1 MKKIDVFELPVF
13 PPADVFPM
21 MSEDELQELA
31 ADIRAN
37 GLNQPLVVAEID
49 GDLVL
54 VDGRNRRAACEL
66 AKVEPEVRHLN
77 GEDPNAYVLSA
88 NVHRRHMTKGQRA
101 MAVAMISPE
110 PEKGGRGKKAVRDEH
125 VSRPTVEKA
134 RTVLRYARDLAET
147 VLAGATSLDNAYQAA
162 RDRKNAASSEESRL
176 ADLRFSHPE
185 LADKV
190 VEGDL
195 TLAGALAGARERD
208 ARAKTQRANL
218 FSQIGK
224 IVYFANTIGS
234 DENVRHVGET
244 LRAHA
249 ADFQTQERC
258 SLDELIA
265 ACELAHH
272 YLPSL
277 MQSIRDQGDG
287 DADA

>member
-110 PEKGGRGKKAVRDEH
+110 PEKGGRGKKAVRDEPFH
-125 VSRPTVEKA
+125 VRRWRRRGRSCGTRAISLRPSWRARPLWTMPIRPLVIARMPPRPRRVGSPTCASAIPNSPTRSSRV
-134 RTVLRYARDLAET
+134 
-147 VLAGATSLDNAYQAA
+147 
-162 RDRKNAASSEESRL
+162 
-176 ADLRFSHPE
+176 
-185 LADKV
+185 
-190 VEGDL
+190 
-195 TLAGALAGARERD
+195 
-208 ARAKTQRANL
+208 
-218 FSQIGK
+218 I
-224 IVYFANTIGS
+224 
-234 DENVRHVGET
+234 
-244 LRAHA
+244 
-249 ADFQTQERC
+249 
-258 SLDELIA
+258 
-265 ACELAHH
+265 
-272 YLPSL
+272 
-277 MQSIRDQGDG
+277 
-287 DADA
+287 